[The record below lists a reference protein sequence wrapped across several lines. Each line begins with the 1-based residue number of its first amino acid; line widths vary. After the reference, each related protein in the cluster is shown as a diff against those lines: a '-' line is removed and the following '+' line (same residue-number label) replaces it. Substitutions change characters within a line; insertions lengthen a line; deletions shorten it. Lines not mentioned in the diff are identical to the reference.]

1 MIITLTPAFM
11 QSGLVVPSG
20 KKREEFCDSVCRGL
34 LVEVRSTAHSVPT
47 WYFRFKRDGKTAYDR
62 LGSINDLTLT
72 QARKQAALL
81 KAEHAGEA
89 RQVPEVKVA
98 QGEITLDA
106 FMRDHYMPHAKNQKR
121 SWLRDDQLYRI
132 RIEPKFGHLPL
143 KSISRHEVQKFH
155 NELSKEGL
163 SPASADH
170 HVKLMRRVLNV
181 AIQWD
186 MLEKNVLKNIPLLMV
201 DNQVE
206 NYLKEDQLTRF
217 VEVLRTDAN
226 RPVCHILM
234 YLFSTGA
241 RLNEALQAKWSQVDI
256 PNGVWRIPASNSKS
270 KRTRAVPLNDSA
282 LWVLEQAKLQGDF
295 DFIFANPATG
305 KPFVTITRVWY
316 RIRKQV
322 GVSNLRIHDLRHSF
336 ASLLVSNGRTLFEVQ
351 QILGHSDAK
360 MTLRYSHLSPK
371 ALQAAASSAS
381 VFMPKVTSTVLPPT
395 PKEAAPSQ
403 PLASTEPEKEMPSAM
418 ILAFSRAA

>member
-1 MIITLTPAFM
+1 MIVNLTQAFLTAGLIFPA
-11 QSGLVVPSG
+11 G
-20 KKREEFCDSVCRGL
+20 KKRIEVCDAAVPGL
-34 LVEVRSTAHSVPT
+34 LAEFRATECSVPT
-47 WYFRFKRDGKTAYDR
+47 FYLRYKRDGKTAYDR
-62 LGSINDLTLT
+62 LGSIKELSLA
-72 QARKQAALL
+72 QARKQATML
-81 KAEHAGEA
+81 KAEHAVEA
-89 RQVPEVKVA
+89 KQAPEVKVA
-98 QGEITLDA
+98 QGEITLDT
-106 FMRDHYMPHAKNQKR
+106 FMRDHYMPHAKNIKR
-121 SWLRDDQLYRI
+121 SWLRDDQLYRL
-132 RIEPKFGHLPL
+132 RIAPKFGHLSL
-143 KSISRHEVQKFH
+143 KDITRRDVQVFH

-206 NYLKEDQLTRF
+206 NYLKEDQLERL

-234 YLFSTGA
+234 FLLSTGS
-241 RLNEALQAKWSQVDI
+241 RLNETIQAKWSQVDVE
-256 PNGVWRIPASNSKS
+256 NGVWRIPASNSKS

-295 DFIFANPATG
+295 DYIFANPVTG

-316 RIRKQV
+316 RIRKDIGISQR
-322 GVSNLRIHDLRHSF
+322 LHDLRHSF
-336 ASLLVSNGRTLFEVQ
+336 ASLLVSAGRSLYEVQ
-351 QILGHSDAK
+351 QILGHSDPK
-360 MTLRYSHLSPK
+360 ITMRYAHLSTK

-381 VFMPKVTSTVLPPT
+381 VFVPKQEPQPPQVISEEVSPPTSTA
-395 PKEAAPSQ
+395 K
-403 PLASTEPEKEMPSAM
+403 
-418 ILAFSRAA
+418 ILHLSRAA